1 MSSDEAEALPSVF
14 VEHADVAVS
23 LDEAPSLLSS
33 AEVGSS
39 DGAALTEHAPEA
51 AEAEDAT
58 SSAKPGVF
66 GDAAGEN
73 GTICGDALLEP
84 GPIEHD
90 DAMKQDDGA
99 QLEDEVGDKDSVARE
114 SDAAEPGEA
123 DAAAEEGP
131 PRRRRK
137 ASSPLHFCE
146 PATFHPFAFFAH
158 RPSRLRPSVSS
169 LRTCNTSRTCGRT

>member
-99 QLEDEVGDKDSVARE
+99 QLEDEVGGGTGYTPKQSKEMIRVIAKHLVSERKTADGVLEDMYQRLKTSQEHKSKGKAE
-114 SDAAEPGEA
+114 SKKGAWKKA
-123 DAAAEEGP
+123 D
-131 PRRRRK
+131 
-137 ASSPLHFCE
+137 
-146 PATFHPFAFFAH
+146 
-158 RPSRLRPSVSS
+158 
-169 LRTCNTSRTCGRT
+169 